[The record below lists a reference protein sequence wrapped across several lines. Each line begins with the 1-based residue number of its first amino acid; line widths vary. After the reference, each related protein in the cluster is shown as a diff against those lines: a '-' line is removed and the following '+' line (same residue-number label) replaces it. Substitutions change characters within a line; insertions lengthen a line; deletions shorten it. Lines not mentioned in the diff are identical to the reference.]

1 MLWGISVYHSA
12 MAKVCHTTE
21 EHSRG
26 QRSLPPL
33 QFDAPLSFGAILH
46 DSRSKHGEGVQ
57 FVVFSRNATGMRVL
71 LYDQSD
77 DRDPM
82 QVISFEPKH
91 DRFGDVWSIFVP
103 GLKHGQLY
111 HFQAD
116 GPFNASGGHLFDP
129 TARLIDPYSKA
140 LAGHFLKHND
150 GIIRPP
156 KSVVVDDTFDW
167 NGDRHLRHGLADTVI
182 YEMHI
187 KGFTADPSSGVEY
200 PGTYLG
206 VIEKIPYLK
215 SLGITA
221 VELMPIHEFPQESF
235 SGEHRQ
241 HENYWGY
248 DPLAFFA
255 PHQGYAV
262 SKQPAAQ
269 VSEFKEMVRALHT
282 AGIEVILDVVL
293 NHTAEGN
300 AEGPTLSM
308 KGLENSVYYMLD
320 KDSGTYRNYTGCGNT
335 INANHPVVREL
346 IVLCLRYW
354 VYTYHIDG
362 FRFDLAS
369 ILSRDQNGDLLKSSP
384 IIEAIT
390 EDPLLA
396 DTKIIAE
403 AWDAA
408 GAYQVGTFAT
418 LRWAEWNG
426 RYRDD
431 VRRYWRGDASQ
442 TANLATRLAG
452 SSDLYAGERRQP
464 YHSIN
469 FITSHDGFTLND
481 LVCYEHKHNEANTEN
496 NNDGDN
502 NNFSCN
508 YGVEG
513 PTDNEAIE
521 LVRSKQIRNMLSTL
535 LLSQG
540 VPMLLAGDECRRTQK
555 GNNNA
560 YCQDNEIS
568 WFDWKLTID
577 HADLVQFTSS
587 LIYHRLSNPT
597 LRRRTFLK
605 GGSSTNGTVP
615 DVEWFSSDGTHVD
628 WFSGDFSLAC
638 FFGAPTPKVL
648 IDEDNPKAGGLAG
661 TPQHVLIFCNAGTEK
676 REFLFPSSP
685 LLQEMQWKVC
695 VDTSQLPPLR
705 RSHQPSG
712 FDPSRPIVL
721 AERSLLCL
729 LAPGSRRPAKRLDS

>member
-1 MLWGISVYHSA
+1 

-21 EHSRG
+21 KHSRG

-33 QFDAPLSFGAILH
+33 QFHTPLPYGAILH
-46 DSRSKHGEGVQ
+46 NADSNQGEGVQ

-71 LYDQSD
+71 LYDQSI
-77 DRDPM
+77 DRDPTE
-82 QVISFEPKH
+82 VISFEPRH

-116 GPFNASGGHLFDP
+116 GPFDTSLGHSFDP

-140 LAGHFLKHND
+140 LAGHFLQHHD
-150 GIIRPP
+150 GIVRPP

-167 NGDRHLRHGLADTVI
+167 QGDQHLRHGLADTVI
-182 YEMHI
+182 YEMHV
-187 KGFTADPSSGVEY
+187 KGFTADASSGATH

-221 VELMPIHEFPQESF
+221 VELMPVHEFPLESF
-235 SGEHRQ
+235 TGKHRN
-241 HENYWGY
+241 HENFWGY

-255 PHQGYAV
+255 PHQGYAA

-269 VSEFKEMVRALHT
+269 VFEFKEMVRALHA
-282 AGIEVILDVVL
+282 AGIEVILDVVF

-320 KDSGTYRNYTGCGNT
+320 NDSRAYQNYTGCGNT

-346 IVLCLRYW
+346 IILCLRHW
-354 VYTYHIDG
+354 VHTYHVDG

-369 ILSRDQNGDLLKSSP
+369 ILSRDQDGQLLKNSP
-384 IIEAIT
+384 VIEAIT

-431 VRRYWRGDASQ
+431 VRRYWRGDANQ
-442 TANLATRLAG
+442 TGNLATRLAG
-452 SSDLYAGERRQP
+452 SSDLYAGEQRQP

-481 LVCYEHKHNEANTEN
+481 LVSFEHKHNEANGEN

-508 YGVEG
+508 YGAEG
-513 PTDNEAIE
+513 PSDNEAIE
-521 LVRSKQIRNMLSTL
+521 SRRSKQIRNMLSTL
-535 LLSQG
+535 FLSQG

-568 WFDWKLTID
+568 WFDWQLTVEN
-577 HADLVQFTSS
+577 ADLVQFTTS
-587 LIYHRLSNPT
+587 LIHQRLNNPT
-597 LRRRTFLK
+597 LRRRTFLE
-605 GGSSTNGTVP
+605 GGSSSLGTLP
-615 DVEWFSSDGTHVD
+615 DVEWFSSDGSHVD
-628 WFSGDFSLAC
+628 WFAGDQSLVC
-638 FFGAPTPKVL
+638 FFGAPTPKRL
-648 IDEDNPKAGGLAG
+648 IDEHDPNAGGLNG
-661 TPQHVLIFCNAGTEK
+661 TPRHVLIFCNASPEK
-676 REFLFPSSP
+676 REFNFPSSP
-685 LLQEMQWKVC
+685 LLQEMPWEVC
-695 VDTSQLPPLR
+695 IDTSRQHMIR
-705 RSHQPSG
+705 ATDQPHE
-712 FDPSRPIVL
+712 FDPLQPVIL

-729 LAPGSRRPAKRLDS
+729 LAAGSRQSTKRLDS